1 MQSVFKKLV
10 SSVLLVAVTLAL
22 SAQTVGRKNVTLNN
36 GRITVAE
43 LIRAVE
49 QQTDYLFVYNENE
62 INLNQ
67 TVAVQ
72 AQNEPATVVLHRAFQ
87 TIGVTPRVEGR
98 NIILTPGTTPTPQQ
112 KPGTRTVS
120 GRITDENGEPVIGAG
135 IQIKGTQDGTV
146 TDADGRFRLNAPMG
160 STLVCSS
167 IGFKT
172 QEIPV
177 DGRNAYSILL
187 RTDYETLD
195 DVVVVGYGTLIR
207 KELSS
212 SVASVKNE
220 QLNERGSA
228 IAIAQ
233 SMAGKMAGVN
243 VVSTSGRPGGYTQ
256 ITVRGIG
263 SLNSSKAP
271 IYVVDGVVDVDP
283 AVINSSD
290 VEKIDVLK
298 DAAATSIYGSRG
310 SNGVIMITTKQGRS
324 GDATVTFDT
333 KTGVNFLARRINFMN
348 SEQYMKMVKMAY
360 EYDGEIM
367 PHLLTP
373 NEKLFIYEMNADGS
387 YRTDDQG
394 LLIATPRYDTDW
406 QSEGYRTALVTTN
419 SLSFSQGNEKTQFY
433 ASLSYSDLQ
442 GILKTTWQNHMTGN
456 LKIHSQV
463 KPWLDLNVSA
473 MAGHEAWNANDNEW
487 SMANGASRTVYEM
500 TPIIPVVYPDGTPG
514 RWNDYF
520 TSAEPKDNPITQL
533 NYITD
538 ICTTNHILMNGGLD
552 FHLAEGLTLTVNGSY
567 NVRSRR
573 YNYFVKKGLNN
584 WSEAFNNASIEHQ
597 DITRWTNEDYLT
609 YEHSFF
615 NKALKSNFVLGAS
628 WYDYGF
634 SMAKANA
641 SNIPTE
647 SFMWNNME
655 TGTELV
661 KPKSNYDHQSMNSFY
676 FRTNQ
681 VLLGRY
687 IFGLTLRADGASV
700 FGANHK
706 YGFFPAASFA
716 WDVAQEPW
724 FQPARKVFDTMK
736 FRLSYGVVGN
746 STIGSYKSLAQFKS
760 GTGVFHNT
768 LTPFVILNNLGNGDL
783 TWESTEQFDA
793 GVDLGLWNN
802 RVQVIADWYLKN
814 NRRLLYDMPV
824 PWTTGYDSSMGNIG
838 TLQNVGFELTI
849 NSHNIDRPDF
859 KWDTDF
865 IFSTNRTR
873 CIDLQ
878 LEEGQYIDAFGGRVY
893 EGYEWGTIYA
903 FNRIGTWRLDEV
915 AEAARYGR
923 VPGQIKYR
931 DVNDDG
937 VIDDNDRVYAGTSIP
952 RYELSLVN
960 TFHWKGL
967 TFMFDLGSLLD
978 FKVYSYT
985 SHLLQSSRAQTN
997 MTPDI
1002 LNSWT
1007 PDNQNTMWPALTT
1020 AAHEYYKSQPDDFDL
1035 YKGDFVR
1042 LRTVSL
1048 SYDLK
1053 QSLLRN
1059 ARFFKGCQLGVTAEN
1074 VFLFTGY
1081 KGGYDPESGWGG
1093 GGLGSDW
1100 YAYPRPMTV
1109 TGNLRLTF

>member
-1 MQSVFKKLV
+1 MKRSIFVKMATFLSAILLLATASVSYGQTRRIAGTVVDEDGTPLAGV
-10 SSVLLVAVTLAL
+10 YVLASGTRVGATTDAEGRYSFEVPDSAPSLEFTLLGMRTEAVTIG
-22 SAQTVGRKNVTLNN
+22 SQSRIDVTM
-36 GRITVAE
+36 
-43 LIRAVE
+43 
-49 QQTDYLFVYNENE
+49 
-62 INLNQ
+62 
-67 TVAVQ
+67 
-72 AQNEPATVVLHRAFQ
+72 
-87 TIGVTPRVEGR
+87 
-98 NIILTPGTTPTPQQ
+98 
-112 KPGTRTVS
+112 KPG
-120 GRITDENGEPVIGAG
+120 
-135 IQIKGTQDGTV
+135 
-146 TDADGRFRLNAPMG
+146 
-160 STLVCSS
+160 S
-167 IGFKT
+167 IG
-172 QEIPV
+172 
-177 DGRNAYSILL
+177 
-187 RTDYETLD
+187 LD
-195 DVVVVGYGTLIR
+195 ESVVVGYGTMIR

-228 IAIAQ
+228 IALAQ

-263 SLNSSKAP
+263 SLNSDTHP

-298 DAAATSIYGSRG
+298 DAAATSIYGARG
-310 SNGVIMITTKQGRS
+310 SNGVIMITTRQGRS

-333 KTGVNFLARRINFMN
+333 KTGVNFLARRLDMMN
-348 SEQYMKMVKMAY
+348 SEQYMQMIKMAY

-367 PHLLTP
+367 PHLLKP

-387 YRTDDQG
+387 YKTDAQG

-406 QSEGYRTALVTTN
+406 QSEAYRTALITTN
-419 SLSFSQGNEKTQFY
+419 SLSFSQGNEKTQVY

-442 GILKTTWQNHMTGN
+442 GILKTTWQKHMTGN
-456 LKIHSQV
+456 IKMHSQI
-463 KPWLDLNVSA
+463 KPWLAFNAAV
-473 MAGHEAWNANDNEW
+473 MAGHEAWNANDKEW
-487 SMANGASRTVYEM
+487 AMDNGASRTAYEM
-500 TPIIPVVYPDGTPG
+500 TPIIPVTYPDGTPG

-533 NYITD
+533 TGITD
-538 ICTTNHILMNGGLD
+538 ICTTNHMLANGGLD
-552 FHLAEGLTLTVNGSY
+552 FTLAPGLVLTVNGSY
-567 NVRSRR
+567 NVRARR
-573 YNYFVKKGLNN
+573 YDYFAKQGINN
-584 WSEAFNNASIEHQ
+584 ASVPYNRASIEHQ

-609 YEHSFF
+609 YNHTFF
-615 NKALKSNFVLGAS
+615 GDRLKSNFVLGAS
-628 WYDYGF
+628 WYEYEYR
-634 SMAKANA
+634 MAKANA

-647 SFMWNNME
+647 SFMWNNLA
-655 TGTELV
+655 TATELV
-661 KPKSNYDHQSMNSFY
+661 APASGYDKQTMNSFY

-687 IFGLTLRADGASV
+687 MFGLTLRTDGASV
-700 FGANHK
+700 FGANKK

-724 FQPARKVFDTMK
+724 FEPARKVFDTMK

-746 STIGSYKSLAQFKS
+746 SSIGSYNSLAQYSS
-760 GTGVFHNT
+760 GTSIFANQ
-768 LTPFVILNNLGNGDL
+768 LNPYVILNNLGNGDL
-783 TWESTEQFDA
+783 TWESTEQYDA
-793 GVDLGLWNN
+793 GLDLGLWGN
-802 RVQVIADWYLKN
+802 RVQIIADWYLKN

-824 PWTTGYDSSMGNIG
+824 PWTTGYESSMGNIG
-838 TLQNVGFELTI
+838 TLQNVGFELTL
-849 NSHNIDRPDF
+849 NTHNIDRPDF

-893 EGYEWGTIYA
+893 EGYEWGTLYA
-903 FNRIGTWRLDEV
+903 YNRIGTWGLDEV
-915 AEAARYGR
+915 EEAARYGR
-923 VPGQIKYR
+923 VPGEIKYR
-931 DVNDDG
+931 DVNGDS
-937 VIDDNDRVYAGTSIP
+937 VIDDNDRVYVGTTIP
-952 RYELSLVN
+952 RFELSLVN
-960 TFHWKGL
+960 TFNWKGL
-967 TFMFDLGSLLD
+967 TFMFDLGSLLGY
-978 FKVYSYT
+978 KVLSYT
-985 SHLLQSSRAQTN
+985 AHLLQSSSCTTN

-1002 LNSWT
+1002 LNAWT

-1020 AAHEYYKSQPDDFDL
+1020 KAHAYNKSQPDDFDVQD
-1035 YKGDFVR
+1035 GDFLR

-1053 QSLLRN
+1053 KTLLRN
-1059 ARFFKGCQLGVTAEN
+1059 VAFFKGLHIGVTGEN
-1074 VFLFTGY
+1074 VYLWTRY
-1081 KGGYDPESGWGG
+1081 KGGYDPETGWGG